1 MLKLGIIGTGR
12 ISGAHARAT
21 QALEGTHLV
30 GCADVD
36 PDRLAKFTSR
46 FPCDGCESYEDLLA
60 RPDLDA
66 VVIALPHWLHGDV
79 TIASLHAG
87 KHVLVEKPMAMTV
100 AECDAMIAAA
110 DQTGKTLMI
119 AHSQHFFPVNERARA
134 LIAAGEI
141 GRIVFATD
149 TWYKPFYE
157 VERPPWF
164 LDASKGGGMWPMNG
178 PHMID
183 RMMMFIGRDVIAV
196 KAMVGTHFVDVPAT
210 DTGMALLEFA
220 GGVHAT
226 LQHCG
231 YTNGVNKFEAEIT
244 GTKGQLRLTTTQL
257 WQSRDGKYEEVP
269 LEPSLP
275 PLKSD
280 WPADHSPGSTFANQL
295 AAFVHSVQTGEEP
308 PISARYGREIVRV
321 LEACEESAR
330 LGREVRLDYTPAK
343 P

>member
-1 MLKLGIIGTGR
+1 MLNLGIIGTGR
-12 ISGAHARAT
+12 ISGAHARAI
-21 QALEGTHLV
+21 QALEGTFLA

-36 PDRLAKFTSR
+36 PDRLSKFTAR
-46 FPCDGCESYEDLLA
+46 FPCDGSESYEALLA

-66 VVIALPHWLHGDV
+66 VVIALPHWLHCDV
-79 TIASLHAG
+79 TVASLRAG
-87 KHVLVEKPMAMTV
+87 KHVLLEKPMAMTV
-100 AECDAMIAAA
+100 SECDAMIAAA
-110 DQTGKTLMI
+110 GQSGKTLMI

-134 LIAAGEI
+134 MIGAGEI

-183 RMMMFIGRDVIAV
+183 RMLMFIRSDVTAV

-220 GGVHAT
+220 NGVHAT
-226 LQHCG
+226 IQHCG
-231 YTNGVNKFEAEIT
+231 YTNGVDKFEAEIT
-244 GTKGQLRLTTTQL
+244 GTKGQLRLTTRQL
-257 WQSRDGKYEEVP
+257 WQSRDGKYEEVT
-269 LEPSLP
+269 LEPTLP
-275 PLKSD
+275 HLKPD
-280 WPADHSPGSTFANQL
+280 WPADRSPGSTFGNQL
-295 AAFVHSVQTGEEP
+295 AAFVHAIQSGAEP
-308 PISARYGREIVRV
+308 PITARYGREIVRV

-330 LGREVRLDYTPAK
+330 LGREVRLVASPAK
-343 P
+343 T